1 MKLFALVLISLFTL
15 SCSNES
21 TEAPSVKSF
30 QPENIQETW
39 KADTARYLFQTLE
52 NYNYDYAAQNYV
64 ADPEAVLRMKEGQ
77 GQIVADALI
86 VKSVNDLGVVMT
98 LSTFCYPDVDFQ
110 VFMEQKG
117 QRYYVQFANT
127 MKDLFRASAA
137 ARKPVRKYCY
147 EFKDQPVQGDIMGQ
161 PWMVDRVE
169 QVSESA
175 NALSRREVDLV
186 DVKCQEYPYC
196 VAFGARDGSG
206 SGPVVGISSLD
217 LTGDGGNLGG
227 DKYIHIAQVGTSG
240 VNLYK
245 GSYRVTHLGGQK
257 IRIEL
262 ALPLQESIELNGY
275 VEFELID

>member
-1 MKLFALVLISLFTL
+1 MKLFALVLLSVFTL
-15 SCSNES
+15 ACSNES
-21 TEAPSVKSF
+21 TEAPSVTSF
-30 QPENIQETW
+30 QSENIEETW
-39 KADTARYLFQTLE
+39 KADTARYLFKTLK

-77 GQIVADALI
+77 DQIVADSLI
-86 VKSVNDLGVVMT
+86 VKSVNDLGVIMT

-127 MKDLFRASAA
+127 MRDLFRASAT

-147 EFKDQPVQGDIMGQ
+147 DFKDQLVQGEIMGGA
-161 PWMVDRVE
+161 WIVDRVE
-169 QVSESA
+169 QVSAAASV
-175 NALSRREVDLV
+175 LSRREVDLV
-186 DVKCQEYPYC
+186 DSKCQEYPYC

-206 SGPVVGISSLD
+206 SGPVVRMSRLD
-217 LTGDGGNLGG
+217 LAGDGGNLSG
-227 DKYIHIAQVGTSG
+227 DKYVHIAQVGTQG

-257 IRIEL
+257 IRLEL
-262 ALPLQESIELNGY
+262 AIPSQESIELNGY
-275 VEFELID
+275 VEFELVD